1 MINLLVIIPCG
12 QSKIWQKEPKHG
24 PAKAKEA
31 YTGAPFKVNREFAEK
46 FADKWMILS
55 AKYGFIDPD
64 FVIPAD
70 YNVTFKRLSTNPIS
84 IDALKEQIR
93 KRNLQ
98 VFDNVIALGGKD
110 YSSKVKLVFVQSAK
124 VYVPT
129 RGLLVGKGMHH
140 VKSLLKLG
148 KEEML
153 KKVIEQ
159 NERRRGIM

>member
-1 MINLLVIIPCG
+1 MTNLLVIIPCG
-12 QSKIWQKEPKHG
+12 QSKIWRKEPNHG
-24 PAKAKEA
+24 PSKAKDA
-31 YTGAPFKVNREFAEK
+31 YIGPPFKVNKEFAEK

-70 YNVTFKRLSTNPIS
+70 YNVTFKKPATNPIS

-98 VFDNVIALGGKD
+98 AFENVIALGGKD
-110 YSSKVKLVFVQSAK
+110 YSSKVKLVFGQSAK
-124 VYVPT
+124 VYAPT
-129 RGLLVGKGMHH
+129 QGFRLGIGMQRIN
-140 VKSLLKLG
+140 SLMKLG
-148 KEEML
+148 KAEML

-159 NERRRGIM
+159 NERRRGFM